1 MSVSNDVVR
10 SRSARKGAARWR
22 EICAEYDRF
31 MGTQA
36 EFCHLH
42 DISCSSLRY
51 WRLKQDTTFVEVAA
65 PETAAAWDVE
75 LAFGDGMV
83 LRLRKS

>member
-1 MSVSNDVVR
+1 MSVSNAVVR
-10 SRSARKGAARWR
+10 SRPPRKGAARWR
-22 EICAEYDRF
+22 EICEEYDRF

-51 WRLKQDTTFVEVAA
+51 WRLKQDTTFVEMA
-65 PETAAAWDVE
+65 PPEAAAWDVE
-75 LAFGDGMV
+75 LAFGDGTV